1 MKGRP
6 EALENIAGKTFD
18 VCVIGGG
25 ATGAGCALD
34 AQLRGL
40 NTVLVDGGDFASAT
54 SSASTKLIHG
64 GVRYLQQAV
73 TRLGVAQYRVV
84 KRALRERSLM
94 MRNAPFLARPLELLI
109 PCFSWFEFLYYGSG
123 MKLYDWISGKSSLL
137 PSRFLSRRESLRR
150 MPMLA
155 TSDGRLVGTIAY
167 ADGQF
172 DDTRFNIT
180 LVRTFTE
187 AGGEALNHA
196 RVIGFDTGPGG
207 KLVAANLEDSLS
219 RRRFTLQARAFVNAT
234 GPFSDTVRALA
245 NPSLAHRLRLSK
257 GIHILFPLEL
267 FAGRDALVV
276 PKTEDGRV
284 LFAIPWLGRLLV
296 GTTESESN
304 LKAEMLVQR
313 SEAEYVLR
321 QLNPYLR
328 APLTLQQI
336 VSGFAGLRPLVSSG
350 ADGETKRL
358 IRDHEVELDPASGLI
373 SILGGK
379 WTTYRAMA
387 EDTIDHVQR
396 YLGASVIDSRTR
408 DHPLCGSENYSAD
421 YWRTLMTGHRV
432 SESSARHLAGK
443 FGTRAP
449 QVLQLAVE
457 QPALMQPIIVGL
469 APLRAEIVFAIRE
482 EMAQS
487 IEDILARRIGLQVYD
502 WRLAIQAA
510 PVVAFHLAQELGW
523 PPAETHHAVELY
535 TSKVNRMLETIGLA
549 PEPVPVAG

>member
-1 MKGRP
+1 MKARP

-18 VCVIGGG
+18 ICVIGGG

-40 NTVLVDGGDFASAT
+40 NTVLVDGADFASAT

-73 TRLGVAQYRVV
+73 TQLDSSQYRVV

-94 MRNAPFLARPLELLI
+94 MRNAPFLARPLEFLI

-123 MKLYDWISGKSSLL
+123 MKLYEWISGKSTLF
-137 PSRFLSRRESLRR
+137 PSRFLSPRETLRR
-150 MPMLA
+150 MPMLPA
-155 TSDGRLVGTIAY
+155 SDGRLVGSIAY

-172 DDTRFNIT
+172 DDTRFNVS
-180 LVRTFTE
+180 LVQTFTE

-196 RVIGFDTGPGG
+196 RVNGFDRGPDG
-207 KLVAANLEDSLS
+207 KLVEAQLEDSLT

-245 NPSLAHRLRLSK
+245 NPGLAHRLRPSK
-257 GIHILFPLEL
+257 GVHILFPLEL
-267 FAGRDALVV
+267 FAGCDALVV

-296 GTTESESN
+296 GTTESE
-304 LKAEMLVQR
+304 LGPDAEMLVQR
-313 SEAEYVLR
+313 SEAEYLLR
-321 QLNPYLR
+321 QLNPYLDR
-328 APLTLQQI
+328 PLTLQQI

-350 ADGETKRL
+350 ANGETKRL
-358 IRDHEVELDPASGLI
+358 IRDHEVELDPGSGLI

-396 YLGASVIDSRTR
+396 YLGASVIDSPTR
-408 DHPLCGSENYSAD
+408 HHPLCGSENYSAD
-421 YWRTLMTGHRV
+421 YWRTLVTGYQV

-443 FGTRAP
+443 FGTRAAR
-449 QVLQLAVE
+449 VLQLAVE

-502 WRLAIQAA
+502 WRLSIQAA
-510 PVVAFHLAQELGW
+510 PTVAFHLAQELGW
-523 PPAETHHAVELY
+523 SPVETDHAVELY

>member
-73 TRLGVAQYRVV
+73 TQLDVAQYRVV

-123 MKLYDWISGKSSLL
+123 MKLYDWISGPSSLP
-137 PSRFLSRRESLRR
+137 PSRFLSCRE
-150 MPMLA
+150 
-155 TSDGRLVGTIAY
+155 
-167 ADGQF
+167 
-172 DDTRFNIT
+172 
-180 LVRTFTE
+180 
-187 AGGEALNHA
+187 
-196 RVIGFDTGPGG
+196 
-207 KLVAANLEDSLS
+207 SLS

-313 SEAEYVLR
+313 SEAEYVVR

-350 ADGETKRL
+350 PDGETKRL
-358 IRDHEVELDPASGLI
+358 IRDHEVELDPASGLV

-396 YLGASVIDSRTR
+396 YLGASVIDSPTR
-408 DHPLCGSENYSAD
+408 HHPLWGSENYSAD
-421 YWRTLMTGHRV
+421 YWRTLMTGYRV

-457 QPALMQPIIVGL
+457 PALMQPIVVGQ
-469 APLRAEIVFAIRE
+469 APLRAEIV
-482 EMAQS
+482 
-487 IEDILARRIGLQVYD
+487 
-502 WRLAIQAA
+502 
-510 PVVAFHLAQELGW
+510 
-523 PPAETHHAVELY
+523 
-535 TSKVNRMLETIGLA
+535 
-549 PEPVPVAG
+549 

>member
-1 MKGRP
+1 MKPRP

-73 TRLGVAQYRVV
+73 TRLDWSQYRVV

-94 MRNAPFLARPLELLI
+94 MRNAPFLARPLEFLI

-123 MKLYDWISGKSSLL
+123 MKLYDWISGKSTLL
-137 PSRFLSRRESLRR
+137 PSRFLSLTESLRR
-150 MPMLA
+150 MPVLNA
-155 TSDGRLVGTIAY
+155 NDGLVGSIAY

-172 DDTRFNIT
+172 DDTRFNVS
-180 LVRTFTE
+180 LVQTFTE

-196 RVIGFDTGPGG
+196 RVVGFDRGPDG
-207 KLVAANLEDSLS
+207 KLVAAQLEDSLS
-219 RRRFTLQARAFVNAT
+219 RRRFTIRARVFVNAT

-245 NPSLAHRLRLSK
+245 NPGLAHRLRLSK
-257 GIHILFPLEL
+257 GVHILFPLEL

-276 PKTEDGRV
+276 PRTEDGRV

-304 LKAEMLVQR
+304 LKAEMLVQK

-328 APLTLQQI
+328 APLTLPQI
-336 VSGFAGLRPLVSSG
+336 VSGFAGLRPLVSAG

-396 YLGASVIDSRTR
+396 YLGARVIDCPTR
-408 DHPLCGSENYSAD
+408 HHPLCGSENYSAD
-421 YWRTLMTGHRV
+421 YWRTLVTGYQV

-457 QPALMQPIIVGL
+457 QPALMQPIIVGQ
-469 APLRAEIVFAIRE
+469 APLRAEIVFAIRA
-482 EMAQS
+482 EMAQT

-510 PVVAFHLAQELGW
+510 PVVAFYLAEDLGW
-523 PPAETHHAVELY
+523 SPAETQSAVELY
-535 TSKVNRMLETIGLA
+535 ARKINRMLETIGIA
-549 PEPVPVAG
+549 PEPVPAVG

>member
-73 TRLGVAQYRVV
+73 TRLDWSQYRVV

-155 TSDGRLVGTIAY
+155 ARDSRLVGTIAY

-172 DDTRFNIT
+172 DDARFNIA

-196 RVIGFDTGPGG
+196 RAIGFDKGTGG
-207 KLVAANLEDSLS
+207 KLVAAQLEDSLS
-219 RRRFTLQARAFVNAT
+219 RRRFTLHARAFVNAT

-245 NPSLAHRLRLSK
+245 NPSLTHRLRLSK

-321 QLNPYLR
+321 QINPYLR
-328 APLTLQQI
+328 APLTLPQI

-350 ADGETKRL
+350 AEGETKRL
-358 IRDHEVELDPASGLI
+358 IRDHEVELDPDSGLI

-396 YLGASVIDSRTR
+396 YLGARVIDSPTR
-408 DHPLCGSENYSAD
+408 HHPLCGSENYSAD
-421 YWRTLMTGHRV
+421 YWRTLMTGYRV

-457 QPALMQPIIVGL
+457 QPALMQPIIVSQ

-482 EMAQS
+482 EMAQT

-510 PVVAFHLAQELGW
+510 PVVAFHLAEELGW

-535 TSKVNRMLETIGLA
+535 ISKVNRMLETIGLA
-549 PEPVPVAG
+549 PEPVPVTE

>member
-25 ATGAGCALD
+25 ATGSGCALD

-73 TRLGVAQYRVV
+73 TRLDWSQYRVV

-137 PSRFLSRRESLRR
+137 PSRFLSRRESLGR

-155 TSDGRLVGTIAY
+155 ASDGQLVGTIAY

-187 AGGEALNHA
+187 AGGEALNYA
-196 RVIGFDTGPGG
+196 RVIGFDKGPGG
-207 KLVAANLEDSLS
+207 KLVAAKLEDSLS
-219 RRRFTLQARAFVNAT
+219 RRRFTLHARAFVNAT

-245 NPSLAHRLRLSK
+245 NPSVAHRLRLSK

-304 LKAEMLVQR
+304 LKAEMFVQR

-358 IRDHEVELDPASGLI
+358 IRDHEVELDPASGLV

-396 YLGASVIDSRTR
+396 YLGASVIDSPTLH
-408 DHPLCGSENYSAD
+408 HPLCGSENYSAD
-421 YWRTLMTGHRV
+421 YWRTLITGYRV
-432 SESSARHLAGK
+432 SESSAHHLAGK

-457 QPALMQPIIVGL
+457 QPALMQPIIVGQ

-487 IEDILARRIGLQVYD
+487 IEDILARRIGIQVYD
-502 WRLAIQAA
+502 WRLTIQAA

-523 PPAETHHAVELY
+523 SPLETHHALELY

>member
-1 MKGRP
+1 MKARP

-73 TRLGVAQYRVV
+73 TRLDWSQYRVV

-94 MRNAPFLARPLELLI
+94 MHNAPFLARPLEFLI

-123 MKLYDWISGKSSLL
+123 MKLYDWISGKSTLL
-137 PSRFLSRRESLRR
+137 PSRFLSLTESLRR
-150 MPMLA
+150 MPVLNA
-155 TSDGRLVGTIAY
+155 NDGLVGSIAY

-172 DDTRFNIT
+172 DDTRFNVS
-180 LVRTFTE
+180 LVQTFTE

-196 RVIGFDTGPGG
+196 RVVGFDRGPDG
-207 KLVAANLEDSLS
+207 KLVAAQLEDSLS
-219 RRRFTLQARAFVNAT
+219 RRRFTIRARVFVNAT

-245 NPSLAHRLRLSK
+245 NPGLAHRLRLSK
-257 GIHILFPLEL
+257 GVHILFPLEL

-276 PKTEDGRV
+276 PRTEDGRV

-304 LKAEMLVQR
+304 LKAEMLVQK

-328 APLTLQQI
+328 APLTLPQI
-336 VSGFAGLRPLVSSG
+336 VSGFAGLRPLVSAG

-358 IRDHEVELDPASGLI
+358 IRDHEVELDPGSGLI

-396 YLGASVIDSRTR
+396 YLGARVIDCPTR
-408 DHPLCGSENYSAD
+408 HHPLCGSENYSAD
-421 YWRTLMTGHRV
+421 YWRTLVTGYQV

-457 QPALMQPIIVGL
+457 QPALMQPIIVGQ
-469 APLRAEIVFAIRE
+469 APLRAEIVFAIRA
-482 EMAQS
+482 EMAQT
-487 IEDILARRIGLQVYD
+487 IEDILARRIG
-502 WRLAIQAA
+502 
-510 PVVAFHLAQELGW
+510 
-523 PPAETHHAVELY
+523 
-535 TSKVNRMLETIGLA
+535 
-549 PEPVPVAG
+549 

>member
-1 MKGRP
+1 MKPRP

-73 TRLGVAQYRVV
+73 TGLDWSQYRVV

-94 MRNAPFLARPLELLI
+94 MRNAPFLTRPLELLI

-123 MKLYDWISGKSSLL
+123 MKLYDWISGESSLL

-155 TSDGRLVGTIAY
+155 GDGLMGTIAY

-172 DDTRFNIT
+172 DDTRFNMT
-180 LVRTFTE
+180 LVCTFAE
-187 AGGEALNHA
+187 AEGEALNYA
-196 RVIGFDTGPGG
+196 RVIGFDKGPEG
-207 KLVAANLEDSLS
+207 KLVAAQLEDSLS
-219 RRRFTLQARAFVNAT
+219 RRRFTIRARVFVNAT
-234 GPFSDTVRALA
+234 GPFSDSVRALA
-245 NPSLAHRLRLSK
+245 DLRLAHRLRLSK

-296 GTTESESN
+296 GTTESE
-304 LKAEMLVQR
+304 LDLDAEMLVQR
-313 SEAEYVLR
+313 SEAEYLLR

-336 VSGFAGLRPLVSSG
+336 VSGFAGLRPLVSSR
-350 ADGETKRL
+350 ANGETKRL
-358 IRDHEVELDPASGLI
+358 IRDHEVELDSESGLV

-387 EDTIDHVQR
+387 EDTIDQAQR
-396 YLGASVIDSRTR
+396 YLGVSVIDCPTR
-408 DHPLCGSENYSAD
+408 HYPLCGSEDYSAD
-421 YWRTLMTGHRV
+421 YWRTLVTGYRV
-432 SESSARHLAGK
+432 SEASARHLAGK

-457 QPALMQPIIVGL
+457 QPALMQPIFVGQ

-487 IEDILARRIGLQVYD
+487 IEDILARRVGLQVYD
-502 WRLAIQAA
+502 WRLSIQAA

-523 PPAETHHAVELY
+523 SPAETHHAVELY
-535 TSKVNRMLETIGLA
+535 TSKMNRMLETIGLA
-549 PEPVPVAG
+549 PEPVPAAG

>member
-73 TRLGVAQYRVV
+73 TRLDLSQYRVV

-155 TSDGRLVGTIAY
+155 AGDGRLVGTIAY

-196 RVIGFDTGPGG
+196 RVIGFDKGPGG
-207 KLVAANLEDSLS
+207 KLVAAKLEDSLS

-245 NPSLAHRLRLSK
+245 NPGLAHRLRLSK

-313 SEAEYVLR
+313 SEAEYLLR

-350 ADGETKRL
+350 ANGETKRL
-358 IRDHEVELDPASGLI
+358 IRDHEVELDPDSGLI

-396 YLGASVIDSRTR
+396 YLGASVIDSPTR
-408 DHPLCGSENYSAD
+408 HHPLCGSENYSAD
-421 YWRTLMTGHRV
+421 YWRTLMTGYRV

-482 EMAQS
+482 EMAES

-523 PPAETHHAVELY
+523 SPSETDHAVERY

>member
-1 MKGRP
+1 
-6 EALENIAGKTFD
+6 
-18 VCVIGGG
+18 
-25 ATGAGCALD
+25 
-34 AQLRGL
+34 
-40 NTVLVDGGDFASAT
+40 
-54 SSASTKLIHG
+54 
-64 GVRYLQQAV
+64 
-73 TRLGVAQYRVV
+73 
-84 KRALRERSLM
+84 
-94 MRNAPFLARPLELLI
+94 LELLI

-123 MKLYDWISGKSSLL
+123 MKLYDWISGPSSLL

-155 TSDGRLVGTIAY
+155 ANDGRLVGTIAY

-172 DDTRFNIT
+172 DDTRFNIS
-180 LVRTFTE
+180 LVRTLTE
-187 AGGEALNHA
+187 AGGEALNYA
-196 RVIGFDTGPGG
+196 RVIGFDNGTNG
-207 KLVAANLEDSLS
+207 KLVAAQLEDSLTG
-219 RRRFTLQARAFVNAT
+219 RRFTLQARAFVNAT
-234 GPFSDTVRALA
+234 GPFSDNVRALA
-245 NPSLAHRLRLSK
+245 NPSLAQRLRLSK

-267 FAGRDALVV
+267 FAGRDALVA

-304 LKAEMLVQR
+304 LKTEMLVQR
-313 SEAEYVLR
+313 SEAEYLLR

-328 APLTLQQI
+328 APLTLSQI

-350 ADGETKRL
+350 ADRETKKL

-387 EDTIDHVQR
+387 EDTIDQVQR
-396 YLGASVIDSRTR
+396 YLGARVIDSPTR
-408 DHPLCGSENYSAD
+408 QHPLCGSEDYSAD
-421 YWRTLMTGHRV
+421 YWRTLMTGYRV

-487 IEDILARRIGLQVYD
+487 IEDVLARRIGLQVYD

-510 PVVAFHLAQELGW
+510 PVVAFYLAEELGW
-523 PPAETHHAVELY
+523 PSAEMHQAIELY

>member
-1 MKGRP
+1 MKRRP
-6 EALENIAGKTFD
+6 EALRNIAGTTFD
-18 VCVIGGG
+18 ACVIGGG

-40 NTVLVDGGDFASAT
+40 KTVLVDGGDFASAT

-73 TRLGVAQYRVV
+73 TRLDVAQLRVV
-84 KRALRERSLM
+84 KRALRERALM
-94 MRNAPFLARPLELLI
+94 MRNAPHLVRPLELLI

-123 MKLYDWISGKSSLL
+123 MKLYNWISVRASLF
-137 PSRFLSRRESLRR
+137 PSRFLSRTESLRR
-150 MPMLA
+150 TPMLSA
-155 TSDGRLVGTIAY
+155 RDGRLVGTIAY

-172 DDTRFNIT
+172 DDTRFNLS
-180 LVRTFTE
+180 LVVTFTE

-196 RVIGFDTGPGG
+196 RVIGFNKGPDG
-207 KLVAANLEDSLS
+207 KLAEAQLEDSLS
-219 RRRFTLQARAFVNAT
+219 RRRFTIKARVFVNAT
-234 GPFSDTVRALA
+234 GPFSDTVRLVA
-245 NPSLAHRLRLSK
+245 NPDLTPRLRLSK

-267 FAGRDALVV
+267 FEGRDALVV

-304 LKAEMLVQR
+304 LNAEMLVQQ

-328 APLTLQQI
+328 TPLKLEQI
-336 VSGFAGLRPLVSSG
+336 VSGFAGLRPLVSSRG
-350 ADGETKRL
+350 NSETKKL
-358 IRDHEVELDPASGLI
+358 IRDHEVESDSESGLI

-387 EDTIDHVQR
+387 EDTIDRVQS
-396 YLGASVIDSRTR
+396 YLGSDVIVSPTR
-408 DHPLCGSENYSAD
+408 HHRLCGSENFSPD
-421 YWRTLMTGHRV
+421 YWHALMTDYGL

-449 QVLQLAVE
+449 QVLQLAARE
-457 QPALMQPIIVGL
+457 PALMQPIIVGL

-487 IEDILARRIGLQVYD
+487 IEAILARRIGLQVYD
-502 WRLAIQAA
+502 WRLSIQAA

-523 PPAETHHAVELY
+523 SPAEAHDAVEQY
-535 TSKVNRMLETIGLA
+535 ASKMNRMLETIGLA
-549 PEPVPVAG
+549 PETVPTVG

>member
-73 TRLGVAQYRVV
+73 NQLDVAQYRVV

-94 MRNAPFLARPLELLI
+94 MRNAPFLAGPLELLI

-137 PSRFLSRRESLRR
+137 PSRFLSRTESLRR

-155 TSDGRLVGTIAY
+155 ASDGLVGTIAY

-172 DDTRFNIT
+172 DDARFNIT

-187 AGGEALNHA
+187 AGGEALNYA
-196 RVIGFDTGPGG
+196 RVIGFDKGPGG
-207 KLVAANLEDSLS
+207 KLVKAQLEDSLS

-245 NPSLAHRLRLSK
+245 NPGLAHRLRLSK
-257 GIHILFPLEL
+257 GIHILLPLEL

-328 APLTLQQI
+328 APLTLSQI

-387 EDTIDHVQR
+387 EDTIDHVRR
-396 YLGASVIDSRTR
+396 YLGASLIDSPTR
-408 DHPLCGSENYSAD
+408 HHPLCGSENYSAD
-421 YWRTLMTGHRV
+421 YWRTLMTGYRV

-457 QPALMQPIIVGL
+457 QPSLMQPIIVDL

-482 EMAQS
+482 EMAQT
-487 IEDILARRIGLQVYD
+487 IEDILDRRIGLQVYD

-535 TSKVNRMLETIGLA
+535 TSKVNRMLETIGLV